1 MAGNRKDNSVIDLR
15 GAIALPD
22 PGKRQVF
29 MPPSVW
35 EVRKVRACNLMNL
48 TPELTKAWANA
59 MEGLVS
65 AMDEGADVAEGV
77 VPRNGADILSLLGF
91 HVQYV
96 GAQGEADLVRVCLTD
111 PFVTSKV
118 LS

>member
-1 MAGNRKDNSVIDLR
+1 MKPKDGIIDLR
-15 GAIALPD
+15 GAKLLKNPNERDI
-22 PGKRQVF
+22 F
-29 MPPSVW
+29 MPPTVV
-35 EVRKVRACNLMNL
+35 EVRRVRAANLMNK